1 MLIAQNLLGSI
12 VIGMMG
18 GTIYGLLAMGLSLQI
33 GVCRVL
39 NITHGEFAMLGAVLT
54 FTLSQLGINP
64 LVAPVIIGPLLFGLG
79 FLLQTT
85 LFRALKAR
93 APSPAAF
100 EGNALLASFGL
111 MYIISYAARLR
122 WGSGLLPTLHWPQPV
137 ARIGFVPIP
146 LNLVII
152 CAIAVALGIA
162 VYLFLT
168 RSRLGRAIRATAEDQ
183 PTAELMGVNTRTI
196 LALCFGLGALLAG
209 IAGTLISIR
218 TPVSTSMGFNNT
230 VIALIVVT
238 LGGLGSVPGSFIAG
252 IIIGIVSML
261 VAGFWVPVLAMP
273 VYYAILMVLLLARP
287 TGIFGKK

>member
-1 MLIAQNLLGSI
+1 MVESILQLIIWGI
-12 VIGMMG
+12 MVG
-18 GTIYGLLAMGLSLQI
+18 GLYGLLAMGLSLQY

-54 FTLSQLGINP
+54 FSLSASGINP
-64 LVAPVIIGPLLFGLG
+64 LLAPVIIGPLLFGLG

-85 LFRALKAR
+85 LFRGLKAW

-100 EGNALLASFGL
+100 EGNALLAAFGL
-111 MYIISYAARLR
+111 MYIIVYLARMR
-122 WGSGLLPTLHWPQPV
+122 WGNWLLPTQYLTNSVSFLGMNFAINQIV
-137 ARIGFVPIP
+137 AF
-146 LNLVII
+146 
-152 CAIAVALGIA
+152 AIAAVLGIA
-162 VYLFLT
+162 VHVFLT

-183 PTAELMGVNTRTI
+183 ATAGLMGINTNMI

-218 TPVSTSMGFNNT
+218 TQVDTGIGFNNT
-230 VIALIVVT
+230 IIALIVVT

-261 VAGFWVPVLAMP
+261 VVGFWEPVLTVP
-273 VYYAILMVLLLARP
+273 VYYAMLMVLLLARP
-287 TGIFGKK
+287 SGILGKK